1 MQDMDKH
8 ASEFKINLDDDPPDS
23 PLQEGMED
31 LRIEKLSHRVTLFSI
46 LIPGLIGVILF
57 FAYVDIKK
65 RVISLHDTGTDKVQ
79 SLSKEMEDRLSS
91 LIVQYAKLESSVKK
105 EFSSVSKTTSSLEK
119 NLKKTTKAM
128 DTISASKADKNEL
141 TQTLASIQTDLK
153 NATHKIKTVDEK
165 LAKETAKLTQHND
178 KLGKETAKL
187 TQHLDQVR
195 NDLKRIQAD
204 ISDLSSSRMEK
215 KDIDLGFENQKKDYQ
230 KQIEG
235 LRNNFQYITNDL
247 QKKIRGLEKRL
258 QIQESRPIAVP
269 HQVGDGDITEQDIRD

>member
-1 MQDMDKH
+1 MQDIDKDP
-8 ASEFKINLDDDPPDS
+8 SEFKINLDDNPPDS

-31 LRIEKLSHRVTLFSI
+31 LRIEKLNHRVTLFSI
-46 LIPGLIGVILF
+46 LIPGLIGIILF

-91 LIVQYAKLESSVKK
+91 LIVQYAKLESSIKK
-105 EFSSVSKTTSSLEK
+105 DFSSLRETTSSLEK
-119 NLKKTTKAM
+119 NLKKTTTAIN
-128 DTISASKADKNEL
+128 TISASKADKNEL
-141 TQTLASIQTDLK
+141 KQTLASIGTDLK
-153 NATHKIKTVDEK
+153 NDRHKIKTVE
-165 LAKETAKLTQHND
+165 D

-187 TQHLDQVR
+187 TQHNDKFGKATAKLTQHLDKVQ

-230 KQIEG
+230 KQIEE
-235 LRNNFQYITNDL
+235 LRSNFQYITNDL
-247 QKKIRGLEKRL
+247 KKKIRGLEKRL

-269 HQVGDGDITEQDIRD
+269 HQMGDIMEQDIAE

>member
-1 MQDMDKH
+1 MDKD
-8 ASEFKINLDDDPPDS
+8 ASEFKINLDDNPPDS

-31 LRIEKLSHRVTLFSI
+31 LRIEKLNHRVTLFSI
-46 LIPGLIGVILF
+46 LIPALIGIILF

-105 EFSSVSKTTSSLEK
+105 DFSSVSETTSSLEK
-119 NLKKTTKAM
+119 NLKKTTKAI
-128 DTISASKADKNEL
+128 DTISASKADKKEL
-141 TQTLASIQTDLK
+141 TQTLASIRTDLK
-153 NATHKIKTVDEK
+153 NAAHKIKTAD
-165 LAKETAKLTQHND
+165 D

-187 TQHLDQVR
+187 TQHLDKVQ
-195 NDLKRIQAD
+195 NDLKRIQVD
-204 ISDLSSSRMEK
+204 ISDLSSSRIEK

-235 LRNNFQYITNDL
+235 LRRNFEHITNDL
-247 QKKIRGLEKRL
+247 QKKIRGLERRL
-258 QIQESRPIAVP
+258 QAQESRPIAVP
-269 HQVGDGDITEQDIRD
+269 HQIGDIMEQDITD